1 MEKQY
6 DESLGAVHTHT
17 HTHTYAL
24 NKIIRKKNGITLIAL
39 VITIIVLLI
48 LSGIT
53 IQSIT
58 NKGIISNAKRA
69 ELENKRAQISET
81 LQLRLITEQSN
92 NPFGNSEEIISATR
106 ESVIENIDEI
116 KQLGKDVTVEEI
128 STEENF
134 EKVDD
139 YFYVVV
145 DDDIYKV
152 EQDGVKFIGKTSEM
166 SPAIRVK
173 AISAKL
179 NSITVQ
185 VATQRNEGGKL
196 EYYIK
201 KDSDEDYKLSK
212 TITDQ
217 NYTYDG
223 LEEDTKYSIKIVAVA
238 KNKKTAE
245 VVVEKN
251 TKKPVADLT
260 EANAKF
266 AYSPSGWTNTNVVAT
281 ASTDVTGYTI
291 QTSLDGKTW
300 TSTSSQTLT
309 SNGKVY
315 ARLWD
320 GEDAGGMLTGNVTAI
335 DKVAPVINTNLN
347 ISNVTTKSLT
357 LNITTTD
364 ANSGLGKIIWY
375 YKKSTESSYK
385 NIEQVYTQ
393 LNGKTAGATT
403 QTTKTYTLDNL
414 SSGTYDVYAEIYD
427 VAGNRTTS
435 TVVNTTLAVI
445 AVNNYNGVYDG
456 SAHTATLSSNIQGTT
471 FKYGTTNGSYTL
483 SSIPTYT
490 NAGTYTIYW
499 QASKGYVIA
508 TGSATVK
515 IEKANSTISLSA
527 SNGYITV
534 TSNSD
539 GSVSATS
546 SNTGIANVPVTGRSI
561 RIVPVTNGGSG
572 TFTVSVVVNEST
584 NYKASSTATQS
595 VTVSS
600 RLITSSI
607 GWYETNGYWSGYFQ
621 LSGSSVAWVKDT
633 STMWHTTGNIALSSG
648 CYYVIGGSG
657 TAPRAVLWNNTNQ
670 SGYYSAFQTND
681 GVTISFT
688 GTKYLQMPILVSGS
702 SGGTP
707 AGYTS
712 YDVRK
717 ITFN

>member
-1 MEKQY
+1 MERQ
-6 DESLGAVHTHT
+6 
-17 HTHTYAL
+17 
-24 NKIIRKKNGITLIAL
+24 RGITILAL

-58 NKGIISNAKRA
+58 NKGIISNTKRA
-69 ELENKRAQISET
+69 ELENKRGQIAET
-81 LQLRLITEQSN
+81 LQVRLITEQSN

-217 NYTYDG
+217 NYTYED

-251 TKKPVADLT
+251 TKRPVTDLT
-260 EANAKF
+260 TANAKF
-266 AYSPSGWTNTNVVAT
+266 AYSLSGWTNTNVIAT

-385 NIEQVYTQ
+385 NVEQVYTQ
-393 LNGKTAGATT
+393 LNGKTAGVTT

-456 SAHTATLSSNIQGTT
+456 GAHTATLSSNIQGTT

-499 QASKGYVIA
+499 QASKGYVIS
-508 TGSATVK
+508 TGTATVK

-607 GWYETNGYWSGYFQ
+607 GWYTANSYWSGFYYVENSTVKWYFDGD
-621 LSGSSVAWVKDT
+621 S
-633 STMWHTTGNIALSSG
+633 MWHTTGNIPLSSG
-648 CYYVIGGSG
+648 CYYIVGYTGGQ
-657 TAPRAVLWNNTNQ
+657 PRAMIWNNSNQ
-670 SGYYSAFQTND
+670 SGLYSAIQASD
-681 GVTISFT
+681 GITISFT
-688 GTKYLQMPILVSGS
+688 GTKYLQIPILVSGA
-702 SGGTP
+702 SGGIP
-707 AGYTS
+707 ANYTS